1 MFVLFYVIHLTV
13 ANYTREFCFLPLSM
27 IHTYLFVWDSF
38 IEYLFHFTVSLWR
51 YFEMNYDVVE
61 NE

>member
-1 MFVLFYVIHLTV
+1 MFVLFYVIHLTVV

-38 IEYLFHFTVSLWR
+38 TFFTLLSPYEDILK
-51 YFEMNYDVVE
+51 
-61 NE
+61 